1 MKSIYA
7 SKIDKIMFE
16 KQKHL
21 KPYKKDDR
29 FNCNSDLTE
38 FAVKDKWGVKVR
50 LEKDHQ
56 ENPIY
61 RIYALN
67 QDAVLEYGF
76 GVEKLEDALDFSYDI
91 VYGKYWNDK
100 SRAELLHKNY
110 KTYSKDSRFISDD
123 MEYDFYLKSEKLIR
137 IYASYDDAL
146 GFSIWKVDSTNEEDY
161 MEVMHLAD
169 ALHFATVMESNPD
182 HFALI
187 QKNYN
192 INDYGHK
199 EISDA
204 RKEYLHAY

>member
-29 FNCNSDLTE
+29 FNCNSDLRE

-110 KTYSKDSRFISDD
+110 KAYSKDSRFISDD
-123 MEYDFYLKSEKLIR
+123 MEYDFYLISEKLIR

-146 GFSIWKVDSTNEEDY
+146 GFSIWKISGIYDY
-161 MEVMHLAD
+161 EMEVMHLAD

-182 HFALI
+182 HFELI

>member
-67 QDAVLEYGF
+67 QDAVLEYVF
-76 GVEKLEDALDFSYDI
+76 GVEQLEEALDISYDI

-146 GFSIWKVDSTNEEDY
+146 GFSIWKVDGIYDY
-161 MEVMHLAD
+161 EMEVMHLAD

-182 HFALI
+182 HFELI